1 MQASE
6 AVSEAR
12 IFRRVDLHAPAVC
25 CVEPNRQFFGQS
37 LNLSEGGVLLELRD
51 EPPPIG
57 SDVAVSLSL
66 TDFEP
71 SVCRVA
77 GVVVWSAAQQRRVG
91 VEFSALEHDAVAVLR
106 RFVESRDPM
115 VWSEPDEAPTV
126 LPHHIAVEMLPVI
139 RRMAGTLARVSSVH
153 ADDLIGAGFVGLVEA
168 WNSYRHDSGVPF
180 EAFARIR
187 IRGAIKDEIRA
198 ADPRKRRGRLLDGQF
213 SHAWRTLT
221 ARLGRPPEY
230 AEIAREMNITQKELE
245 AHLVL
250 HEATRSHLQV
260 EDHMAEDASASPE
273 TLAVRVE
280 QAALVDRAY
289 RALPER
295 LQRVLS
301 MHYGDSMT
309 LRAIAKVLGVS
320 EARVCQLHADAVRK
334 MRETCES

>member
-1 MQASE
+1 MEASE
-6 AVSEAR
+6 SVSEAR

-25 CVEPNRQFFGQS
+25 SVEPNRQFFGQS
-37 LNLSEGGVLLELRD
+37 INLSEGGVLLELRD

-77 GVVVWSAAQQRRVG
+77 GVVVWSAAQLRRVG
-91 VEFSALEHDAVAVLR
+91 VEFSALESEPIALLR

-115 VWSEPDEAPTV
+115 VWSEPDEQPTV
-126 LPHHIAVEMLPVI
+126 LPHHIAVEMLPII
-139 RRMAGTLARVSSVH
+139 RRMASTLSRVSSIH
-153 ADDLIGAGFVGLVEA
+153 ADDLIGAGFVGLVSA
-168 WNSYRHDSGVPF
+168 WNSYRSDSGVPF

-221 ARLGRPPEY
+221 AQLGRPPEY
-230 AEIAREMNITQKELE
+230 SEIAREMNITQKELE

-250 HEATRSHLQV
+250 HEATKSHVQV
-260 EDHMAEDASASPE
+260 EEHMAEDTSDSPE
-273 TLAVRVE
+273 TVAVRAEHAV
-280 QAALVDRAY
+280 LVDRAY
-289 RALPER
+289 RALPDR

-334 MRETCES
+334 MRESVVS